1 MVEIFLNLTRILK
14 FLSSLPTIGCQV
26 KMNFSKLSTTKR
38 KKRSL
43 MLEGTGLSFH
53 FRHRNDVVY
62 LYEETMKKYTDKIW
76 REMYNRLIISK

>member
-1 MVEIFLNLTRILK
+1 
-14 FLSSLPTIGCQV
+14 
-26 KMNFSKLSTTKR
+26 
-38 KKRSL
+38 

-53 FRHRNDVVY
+53 FRHRNDVVC